1 MNQQLKTFLDQELKE
16 IKEHKKRF
24 SAIAAAFVI
33 SLGALAFSGS
43 DEAAPIPKEEKPIQV
58 DKAAQN
64 KKPDN
69 KKKVEPKFK
78 NIKGLEK
85 AASEIEIVNP
95 FKVDIAK
102 EEKPVESKP
111 VEVPKIPTPIPT
123 PPVTPK
129 EKIEST
135 KPVEPEEKVV
145 LILKCAVIKGDKKM
159 AIIQR
164 SISTKNDS
172 QKSKSSSDKIDKNK
186 PENLTL
192 KIGDEIEGKFI
203 IEINKNFVMFDDG
216 ERLYVQ
222 KD

>member
-1 MNQQLKTFLDQELKE
+1 VNQQLKTFLDQELKE

-24 SAIAAAFVI
+24 IAISTAFVI
-33 SLGALAFSGS
+33 SLGALTFSGS
-43 DEAAPIPKEEKPIQV
+43 DEAAPVSEEEKPTQIE
-58 DKAAQN
+58 KSTQN
-64 KKPDN
+64 KKSDD

-85 AASEIEIVNP
+85 AAAEVEIINP

-111 VEVPKIPTPIPT
+111 IEKPPEVPPLPNA
-123 PPVTPK
+123 TPK
-129 EKIEST
+129 EI

-145 LILKCAVIKGDKKM
+145 LVLKGTAISGDKKM
-159 AIIQR
+159 TIIQR
-164 SISTKNDS
+164 SVSTKNDS
-172 QKSKSSSDKIDKNK
+172 QKSKSSSDKKDKNNS
-186 PENLTL
+186 ENIIL
-192 KIGDEIEGKFI
+192 KIGDKVEGKFI
-203 IEINKNFVMFDDG
+203 IEINKDFVMFDDG